1 MICKHCKVK
10 NSLDAKFCTN
20 CGLELTKDNIMSEEG
35 SVDRYFSEKKSL
47 LIEEAKN
54 LATSE
59 MNQGILW
66 FVIASAVTF
75 GGYLFAS
82 EGQTYYIFWGAM
94 IYGIYRLARGFWF
107 KLNPSS
113 LLEKAE
119 EEQKKD
125 E

>member
-1 MICKHCKVK
+1 
-10 NSLDAKFCTN
+10 
-20 CGLELTKDNIMSEEG
+20 MSEEG